1 MNSLLKIILFT
12 SLYTCLINVAVAQ
25 LPSLQD
31 SIVTKKLPDSLVNK
45 KDVTLPPLTELID
58 SAIKHN
64 AMLKYRNLEVEI
76 KESNLISQ
84 RNAWLRTF
92 GLQADSR
99 YGTIDAFSTN
109 ANGVTTNSSSTSSKQ
124 FNYAVGV
131 YIKIP
136 VFEVM
141 NRKTQIKQAKA
152 EIEEAKTMA
161 VAQQDEI
168 RQLVIRQYQEFL
180 LRQKLM
186 SIKSLNLGSA
196 TVNMD
201 MVEKQ
206 FRNGVIPIAEYV
218 RLSDMTSRIQSDYEL
233 AKSEFLLAKK
243 ILEEITGFTFSN
255 PDLK

>member
-1 MNSLLKIILFT
+1 MRSPLKYLFIFCFT
-12 SLYTCLINVAVAQ
+12 YCIFQDATAQ
-25 LPSLQD
+25 
-31 SIVTKKLPDSLVNK
+31 VTAATDTATNK
-45 KDVTLPPLTELID
+45 KNSVMPPLEVLID

-76 KESNLISQ
+76 KESNLVTQ

-92 GLQADSR
+92 GLQGDSR

-109 ANGVTTNSSSTSSKQ
+109 ANGVTSTSNSTQSKQ
-124 FNYAVGV
+124 LNYAIGV

-136 VFEVM
+136 VFEVL

-152 EIEEAKTMA
+152 EIQEAQTMA
-161 VAQQDEI
+161 EAQHDEI

-186 SIKSLNLGSA
+186 NIRSLNLGSA

-206 FRNGVIPIAEYV
+206 FRNGVIPVTEYV

>member
-1 MNSLLKIILFT
+1 MKSLFKFLFIFCVGHCVMHNAMAQAPAAMDTAASAKNS
-12 SLYTCLINVAVAQ
+12 VM
-25 LPSLQD
+25 PSLE
-31 SIVTKKLPDSLVNK
+31 V
-45 KDVTLPPLTELID
+45 LID

-76 KESNLISQ
+76 KESNLITQ

-92 GLQADSR
+92 GLQGDSR

-109 ANGVTTNSSSTSSKQ
+109 ANGITTSSNSTQSKQ
-124 FNYAVGV
+124 LNYAMGV

-136 VFEVM
+136 VFEMV
-141 NRKTQIKQAKA
+141 NRKTQIRQAKA
-152 EIEEAKTMA
+152 EIAEAKTMA

-206 FRNGVIPIAEYV
+206 FRNGVIPVTEYV

-233 AKSEFLLAKK
+233 AKSEFLLSKK

-255 PDLK
+255 PELK

>member
-1 MNSLLKIILFT
+1 MNPFLKILLF
-12 SLYTCLINVAVAQ
+12 SCLNSCLINTVIAQ
-25 LPSLQD
+25 KSSPSDSVVTKTLLDSLPNKKEITLPSLSD
-31 SIVTKKLPDSLVNK
+31 M
-45 KDVTLPPLTELID
+45 ID
-58 SAIKHN
+58 SAIKNN

-76 KESNLISQ
+76 KESNLTTQ

-136 VFEVM
+136 VFEVV

-152 EIEEAKTMA
+152 EIAEAKTMA
-161 VAQQDEI
+161 VAQQDEV
-168 RQLVIRQYQEFL
+168 RQLVIRQYQDFL
-180 LRQKLM
+180 LNQKLVN
-186 SIKSLNLGSA
+186 IKSLNLGSA

-206 FRNGVIPIAEYV
+206 FRNGIIPVAEYV
-218 RLSDMTSRIQSDYEL
+218 RLSDMTYRIQSDYEL
-233 AKSEFLLAKK
+233 AKSDFLLSKK
-243 ILEEITGFTFSN
+243 ILEEITGFTFN
-255 PDLK
+255 TPELK